1 MTLLVEQLLK
11 PRVIGTKTRKLDWSL
26 LFFVLLSFRN
36 TRVYTVVFYV
46 SIDNIVRGD
55 QEEVVVGFRN
65 FCVLKL
71 REINHNK
78 LSSAITGSN
87 FNPEI
92 IN

>member
-1 MTLLVEQLLK
+1 M
-11 PRVIGTKTRKLDWSL
+11 
-26 LFFVLLSFRN
+26 LLSFRN
-36 TRVYTVVFYV
+36 TRVSTVVFYA

-55 QEEVVVGFRN
+55 QEKVVVGFRN

-87 FNPEI
+87 FDPEI
-92 IN
+92 LNGLFFFRNTGLLLSRPWT